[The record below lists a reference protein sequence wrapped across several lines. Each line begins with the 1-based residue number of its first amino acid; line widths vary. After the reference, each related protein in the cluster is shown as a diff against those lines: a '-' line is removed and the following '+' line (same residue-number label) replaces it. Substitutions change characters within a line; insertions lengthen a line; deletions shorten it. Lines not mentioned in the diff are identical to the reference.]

1 MNEILIKEEE
11 MKQIISKLESQIKDI
26 ESIYTELDNKLKE
39 IDGSNNIW
47 TGSAREAAY
56 EKYKAISSN
65 YTSTINQ
72 IKALKIFLETAL
84 SNYLNGDEKLNES
97 IENNK
102 EELDVN

>member
-56 EKYKAISSN
+56 
-65 YTSTINQ
+65 Q